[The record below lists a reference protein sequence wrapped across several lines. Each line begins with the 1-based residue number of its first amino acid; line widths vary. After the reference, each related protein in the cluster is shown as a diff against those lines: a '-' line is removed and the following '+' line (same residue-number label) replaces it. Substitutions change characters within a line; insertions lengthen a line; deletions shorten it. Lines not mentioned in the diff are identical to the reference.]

1 VKLFGFIYQG
11 VAKVKMATLWPR
23 NKPLPLVKVAMS
35 NLYNTL
41 VALSEKPVG
50 DIMRKQRS
58 IYRLFP
64 SFDDRVDKVAA
75 KGGVRL
81 VDEGPDTWK
90 FTIASATVDGK
101 KYSATLHFADL
112 DAQIRDKARNKT
124 LWNKDGTKVDYNKLA
139 AAIIDDVD
147 VRIDHEDC
155 PAFLYWGQKY
165 ITTQRQT
172 AYKDKE
178 DRRPRIRNPKEYGHL
193 CKHLQ
198 LLFEQLPF
206 YTSTFAKM
214 LKRNHAATIADVEG
228 GAKTV
233 QKGFSKAADFLGARQ
248 GGGNGPSTGPTPAK
262 PSKPSPSSP
271 SGADKLRPS
280 KDEQPSANNDVK
292 NAAKD
297 NTETPKDGVKKGVK
311 SATGDIDVLSK
322 EEQEERDR
330 MAGEGGI
337 PEAFKRLMESVEI
350 TPEMIKYFED
360 RTNKH
365 INLVRQ
371 SIKKIAEKFPEFS
384 ELIERG
390 KVHDDSK
397 FKEPERTPYILLTWQ
412 NKTDRNGKP
421 TDHPAKIDKGIM
433 QQATLHHITTN
444 SHHPEYW
451 DKRGANV
458 DHNDRNNSRFI
469 VDASNM
475 PQLDIAEM
483 VADWN
488 AMSEELRSNTPRQW
502 FEKMKDVRWHFSQEQ
517 EQLIDK
523 LLTTFE

>member
-311 SATGDIDVLSK
+311 SATGDIDV
-322 EEQEERDR
+322 
-330 MAGEGGI
+330 
-337 PEAFKRLMESVEI
+337 P
-350 TPEMIKYFED
+350 TPERKSDE
-360 RTNKH
+360 
-365 INLVRQ
+365 
-371 SIKKIAEKFPEFS
+371 
-384 ELIERG
+384 
-390 KVHDDSK
+390 
-397 FKEPERTPYILLTWQ
+397 
-412 NKTDRNGKP
+412 
-421 TDHPAKIDKGIM
+421 
-433 QQATLHHITTN
+433 
-444 SHHPEYW
+444 
-451 DKRGANV
+451 
-458 DHNDRNNSRFI
+458 
-469 VDASNM
+469 
-475 PQLDIAEM
+475 
-483 VADWN
+483 
-488 AMSEELRSNTPRQW
+488 
-502 FEKMKDVRWHFSQEQ
+502 
-517 EQLIDK
+517 
-523 LLTTFE
+523 